1 MPFWL
6 ALVIIISIV
15 GGLGFATFAMW
26 LDFQN
31 KQAKA
36 GASSSE
42 LAEAVAAQQ
51 KLLEAAERRIQNLE
65 AIVTSEAWD
74 AERASG
80 LPDAAPATLGSSG
93 RIDARLLD
101 DRLSYTE
108 APTATAQ
115 RVQS

>member
-6 ALVIIISIV
+6 AVVIVVSIV

-26 LDFQN
+26 LDFQS

-36 GASSSE
+36 GASSNE

-74 AERASG
+74 AERGLGMSDGETTASA
-80 LPDAAPATLGSSG
+80 LPG
-93 RIDARLLD
+93 RLNVRLLD
-101 DRLSYTE
+101 DVH
-108 APTATAQ
+108 APAEHARQKAQ
-115 RVQS
+115 RVKS